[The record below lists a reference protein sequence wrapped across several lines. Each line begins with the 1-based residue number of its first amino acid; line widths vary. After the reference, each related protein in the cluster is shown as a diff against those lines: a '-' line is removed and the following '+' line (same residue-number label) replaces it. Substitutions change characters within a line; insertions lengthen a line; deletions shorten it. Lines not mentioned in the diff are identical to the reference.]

1 MKRLLIILCFI
12 GCTACAFR
20 STDSN
25 NKDKIIEEPDRILEK
40 LNTMSLDEKIG
51 QLFIIQDR
59 KAIMDEEMKDVLYT
73 IKPGGFIFFSEN
85 FQSLEQTEKLIGDI
99 KGTSDIPMFLAI
111 DQEGG
116 RVQRLKTLKG
126 ASITRIP
133 SMAKIGASGDDN
145 LAYDTGSTIGHE
157 LSLFGINMDFAPV
170 LDVNTKSYNTV
181 IGDRSF
187 GYDPLLVSKMGVA
200 LAKGL
205 KDNGVI
211 PVYKHFPGHGSTKT
225 DSHLQLPI
233 LTKTKEE
240 LMDFDIIPFKD
251 AIKDGA
257 AVIMIGH
264 LAVPN
269 ITSDNVPASLSKEI
283 INDFLKD
290 ELGFEGLV
298 VTDALNMKAITD
310 NYTQKDIYKMAI
322 NAGVDLLLMPK
333 DSLEAFNMVK
343 ELVSEGTI
351 SEEQIDK
358 SVKKILTLKSEYLG
372 YNLD

>member
-59 KAIMDEEMKDVLYT
+59 KSIMDEEMKDVLHT

-116 RVQRLKTLKG
+116 RVQRLKTFKG

-133 SMAKIGASGDDN
+133 SMAKIGASGDEN
-145 LAYDTGSTIGHE
+145 IAYDTGSTIGHE

-187 GYDPLLVSKMGVA
+187 GYDPLLVSKMGIA

-257 AVIMIGH
+257 KVIMIGH

>member
-59 KAIMDEEMKDVLYT
+59 KSIMDEEMKDVLHT

-116 RVQRLKTLKG
+116 RVQRLKTFKG

-133 SMAKIGASGDDN
+133 SMAKIGASGDEN
-145 LAYDTGSTIGHE
+145 IAYDTGSTIGHE

-187 GYDPLLVSKMGVA
+187 GYDPLLVSKMGIA

-310 NYTQKDIYKMAI
+310 NYAQKDIYKMAI

-343 ELVSEGTI
+343 ELVNEGAI

-358 SVKKILTLKSEYLG
+358 SVKKILKLKSEYLG

>member
-1 MKRLLIILCFI
+1 MKRLLIMLCFVC
-12 GCTACAFR
+12 CTAC
-20 STDSN
+20 TLKGD
-25 NKDKIIEEPDRILEK
+25 NKDVVIEEQDKILEK
-40 LNTMSLDEKIG
+40 INTMSLDEKIG

-59 KAIMDEEMKDVLYT
+59 KAIMDEEMKKVLDT
-73 IKPGGFIFFSEN
+73 IKPGGFIFFSDN
-85 FQSLEQTEKLIGDI
+85 FQSLEQTTKLIVDI

-133 SMAKIGASGDDN
+133 SMAKIGASGDEN
-145 LAYDTGSTIGHE
+145 VAYNTGSTIGVE
-157 LSLFGINMDFAPV
+157 LSSFGINMDFAPV
-170 LDVNTKSYNTV
+170 LDVNTKNYNTV

-187 GYDPLLVSKMGVA
+187 GYDPLLVSKMGIA

-251 AIKDGA
+251 AIKNGA
-257 AVIMIGH
+257 PVIMIGH
-264 LAVPN
+264 LAIPN
-269 ITSDNVPASLSKEI
+269 ITNDNVPASLSKEI
-283 INDFLKD
+283 INDFLKN

-310 NYTQKDIYKMAI
+310 NYSQKDIYKMAI

-333 DSLEAFNMVK
+333 DSLEAFNTVK
-343 ELVSEGTI
+343 ELVSEGAI

-358 SVKKILTLKSEYLG
+358 SVKKILKLKSESLG
-372 YNLD
+372 YSLD